1 MKIQNNSVVYC
12 DIPYRGTSG
21 YKNSNFDYEKFYK
34 WALNQDNL
42 VFVSEYSMPEE
53 FHVVAEW
60 EKTCALSST
69 NNTKTVEKL
78 FCNKPYKI

>member
-1 MKIQNNSVVYC
+1 MANY
-12 DIPYRGTSG
+12 GTNK
-21 YKNSNFDYEKFYK
+21 YKSNFDYEKFYK

-60 EKTCALSST
+60 EKTCSFSQG